1 MWSSSS
7 TPIAQALCSACRR
20 AIPSSSTTVRAQQAT
35 GSHLLRVE
43 GYLLADKMLVAG
55 TPIMS
60 DEFTVGSRDWRL
72 FFRPKGGSLT
82 CLNGMVS
89 ASLLHA
95 GGSSMRDVTAEC
107 QVSILDRA
115 GFPAYT
121 ASIGP
126 QSFSSSSGAAIDM
139 VGVKELSEA
148 APRLVDEDGCL
159 NVRCDVTTL
168 EFDE

>member
-1 MWSSSS
+1 MWPSSSK
-7 TPIAQALCSACRR
+7 PMAQALCSACRR
-20 AIPSSSTTVRAQQAT
+20 AIPSSSTTVRAQQAM

-89 ASLLHA
+89 ASLLA
-95 GGSSMRDVTAEC
+95 RDSSMRDVTAEC

-126 QSFSSSSGAAIDM
+126 QSFSSSSVAAIDM

-148 APRLVDEDGCL
+148 APRLVDKDGCL